1 MWGGDGPLQLLQP
14 HGGRHARNCVENT
27 LFSIT
32 FQSISFIAEAI
43 VFVYLG
49 ISTIYYLTTEV
60 ISFTFLGLELLI
72 CVISRFTAIFGLSKI
87 FSMVYKKKW
96 TVSNNELS
104 IVSIAGTIRGSVAFA
119 LILTIKDEKHEDQ
132 VSVIKSTTL
141 MMVCLTTIILGG
153 LMPKF
158 IKIFLGKKDNPA

>member
-1 MWGGDGPLQLLQP
+1 
-14 HGGRHARNCVENT
+14 
-27 LFSIT
+27 
-32 FQSISFIAEAI
+32 
-43 VFVYLG
+43 
-49 ISTIYYLTTEV
+49 
-60 ISFTFLGLELLI
+60 
-72 CVISRFTAIFGLSKI
+72 
-87 FSMVYKKKW
+87 MVYKKKW